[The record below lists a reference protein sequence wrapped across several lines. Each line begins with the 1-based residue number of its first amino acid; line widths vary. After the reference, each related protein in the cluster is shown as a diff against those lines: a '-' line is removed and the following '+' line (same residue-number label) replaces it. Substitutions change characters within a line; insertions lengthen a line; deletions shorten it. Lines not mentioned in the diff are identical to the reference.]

1 MTKKDYEKIASV
13 LNLGKIEC
21 AAHGFEIAPAEAWAY
36 MVGAREQWLELVY
49 RVCAVMADDN
59 PRFDRARFLKA
70 CGLD

>member
-13 LNLGKIEC
+13 LSLGKIEC
-21 AAHGFEIAPAEAWAY
+21 AAHFAQEPGEAWAY
-36 MVGAREQWLELVY
+36 MVGARAQWLELVY

-70 CGLD
+70 CGIE